1 MQALIRKEE
10 NVKERWK
17 RLGRAFVNFAIAFSF
32 IVNCILVLTLL
43 LAVGP
48 LLQLKAN
55 LLEPL
60 LYNLDNAF
68 LGLGQTVIRT
78 TVPVDQPIGIRF
90 DLPLDQP
97 LDLDFDLPINQD
109 TVVVL
114 LRDTSIP
121 NTTVYLNNVPVRT
134 TVVLPAGTPLPVRLN
149 MVVPVRK
156 TIPVR
161 MTVPVSQTVPIQMEI
176 PVTIQLGQA
185 GLDPA
190 VQRLRDVFVPARTLI
205 ESIPDR
211 IQFR

>member
-1 MQALIRKEE
+1 MKERLQRLWRAFANVAIIFSFVVNLVLVLALI
-10 NVKERWK
+10 
-17 RLGRAFVNFAIAFSF
+17 
-32 IVNCILVLTLL
+32 

-48 LLQLKAN
+48 LLQLKTR

-60 LYNLDNAF
+60 LVNLDRAF
-68 LGLGQTVIRT
+68 LGLGETTIRT
-78 TVPVDQPIGIRF
+78 TVPVDQSIPIQF

-97 LDLDFDLPINQD
+97 LGLNFELPITQD

-149 MVVPVRK
+149 MVVPVQK
-156 TIPVR
+156 TIPVQ
-161 MTVPVSQTVPIQMEI
+161 MTVPVSQTVPIRMEI
-176 PVTIQLGQA
+176 PVAIQLGPS

-190 VQRLRDVFVPARTLI
+190 VQRLRDVFVPVRTLI
-205 ESIPDR
+205 EYLPDEIR
-211 IQFR
+211 LR

>member
-1 MQALIRKEE
+1 M
-10 NVKERWK
+10 KERLQRFW
-17 RLGRAFVNFAIAFSF
+17 RAFSNIAIIFSF
-32 IVNCILVLTLL
+32 TVNLILVLVLI

-48 LLQLKAN
+48 LLHLKTH

-60 LYNLDNAF
+60 LYDLDRAF
-68 LGLGQTVIRT
+68 LGLGETTVRT
-78 TVPVDQPIGIRF
+78 TVPVDQSIPIQF

-97 LDLDFDLPINQD
+97 LALNFELPINQD

-149 MVVPVRK
+149 MVVPVQK
-156 TIPVR
+156 TIPVQ
-161 MTVPVSQTVPIQMEI
+161 MTVPVSQTVPIKMDI
-176 PVTIQLGQA
+176 PVAIQLGPS

-190 VQRLRDVFVPARTLI
+190 VQRLREVFVPARALI
-205 ESIPDR
+205 ESLPDGISLR
-211 IQFR
+211 

>member
-1 MQALIRKEE
+1 MKA
-10 NVKERWK
+10 RWQ
-17 RLGRAFVNFAIAFSF
+17 RLWRAFVNFAIIFSF
-32 IVNCILVLTLL
+32 VVNCVLVLVLL
-43 LAVGP
+43 LAIGP
-48 LLQLKAN
+48 LLQLKTG

-60 LYNLDNAF
+60 LYNLDDAF
-68 LGLGQTVIRT
+68 QGLGRTVIRA
-78 TVPVDQPIGIRF
+78 TVPVDQSIGIQF

-97 LDLDFDLPINQD
+97 LDLNFELPINQS
-109 TVVVL
+109 TEVVL

-149 MVVPVRK
+149 MVVPVQK

-176 PVTIQLGQA
+176 PVTIQLGPA

-190 VQRLRDVFVPARTLI
+190 VQRLRNVFVPARTLI

>member
-1 MQALIRKEE
+1 M
-10 NVKERWK
+10 KERLQ
-17 RLGRAFVNFAIAFSF
+17 RLWRAFANIAIIFSF
-32 IVNCILVLTLL
+32 IVNLILVLALI

-48 LLQLKAN
+48 LLQLKTR

-60 LYNLDNAF
+60 LANLDRAF
-68 LGLGQTVIRT
+68 LGLGETTIQT
-78 TVPVDQPIGIRF
+78 TVPVDQSIPIQF

-97 LDLDFDLPINQD
+97 LALNFELPIAQD

-149 MVVPVRK
+149 MVVPVQK
-156 TIPVR
+156 TIPVQ
-161 MTVPVSQTVPIQMEI
+161 MTVPVSQTVPIRMEI
-176 PVTIQLGQA
+176 PVAIQLGPS

-190 VQRLRDVFVPARTLI
+190 VQRLRDVFVPVRALI
-205 ESIPDR
+205 EYLPDEIR
-211 IQFR
+211 LR